1 MIESRQGAVV
11 PCGRHHARC
20 TGNGLHRVYRWVT
33 ISGLVLAIWAAVL
46 VSIARGAEFSCGDR
60 VLIDYARA
68 LKGMPKD
75 RLPDQ
80 AGLPFGPSGLEL
92 KPGRSIIVK
101 GEPVSYVL
109 MSHRAIAG
117 NGHLVRPASLG
128 WTVVL
133 KLVPVNSQ
141 GRPRGVSEQRRWQVK
156 RLRYP
161 ERRFELPT
169 RNAGFYRVS
178 VTIQKEG
185 GATLANY
192 RQFIRVLPLRGELSI
207 RIRDGG
213 AQQPGETVG
222 ARIENLG
229 TLEAVAPTGT
239 RLTVEHLEYGLWK
252 EIEVDEPSSVMF
264 EDPEFIP
271 RGRASQCSFF
281 TIPAASPPGAYRFS
295 AIVQMGSGKP
305 QRVSRKFSVL

>member
-1 MIESRQGAVV
+1 MIESRQSAIVL
-11 PCGRHHARC
+11 CNGRHARY
-20 TGNGLHRVYRWVT
+20 TGNGLQGFYRWAM
-33 ISGLVLAIWAAVL
+33 ISGLVLAIWPAAL
-46 VSIARGAEFSCGDR
+46 VSTARGAEFSCSDR
-60 VLIDYARA
+60 VLIDYART
-68 LKGMPKD
+68 LKGMPND
-75 RLPDQ
+75 HLPDQ

-92 KPGRSIIVK
+92 KPGRSIMVN

-109 MSHRAIAG
+109 MSHRATTG
-117 NGHLVRPASLG
+117 DGRLVQPASLG
-128 WTVVL
+128 WTVML
-133 KLVPVNSQ
+133 KLVPVNRQ

-156 RLRYP
+156 KLRYP

-178 VTIQKEG
+178 VTIQKDS

-192 RQFIRVLPLRGELSI
+192 RQFIRVLPLREELSI

-222 ARIENLG
+222 ARIENRG
-229 TLEAVAPTGT
+229 TVEAVAPTGT

-281 TIPAASPPGAYRFS
+281 TIPTASPPGAYRFS
-295 AIVQMGSGKP
+295 AIVQMGHRRP
-305 QRVSRKFSVL
+305 QRVIRKFSVL